1 LIEIFALDRQP
12 SRFTHPCLPPLPV
25 ASTPPSSSP
34 LGNRNRSDKATCLTR
49 SRHWSTPRVQ
59 QDEGSHVP
67 TPQNQDTSMSDYWKW
82 KFPNIFF
89 MVL

>member
-1 LIEIFALDRQP
+1 MSAAAAGGLHTTLLIAARQSQSERQGNLP
-12 SRFTHPCLPPLPV
+12 HQKAETLVDAAYSRME
-25 ASTPPSSSP
+25 
-34 LGNRNRSDKATCLTR
+34 
-49 SRHWSTPRVQ
+49 
-59 QDEGSHVP
+59 EGSHVP